1 MNATVTDNLS
11 GDLGDSIEQRVSIGL
26 AKIGLALKSQ
36 SWQDAGNQ
44 GLTPTQGQI
53 LILLQSGE
61 KMGLRLSE
69 IAEGLAVTP
78 ATASEAVS
86 SLVEKGLV
94 QKAKS
99 AQDKRAIA
107 LTLTEKGKQ
116 QAAQVSSWPDFLFDA
131 VEELSEEEQAVFLKG
146 LMKIIGKL
154 QEQGRIPIAHM
165 CISCHFFQPNQ
176 YSDAQKPHHCAF
188 LNVPFGDRQ
197 LQIDCPDHVPLDSV

>member
-1 MNATVTDNLS
+1 MNAIVTDNLS
-11 GDLGDSIEQRVSIGL
+11 GDLGGSIEQRVSIGL
-26 AKIGLALKSQ
+26 AKIGLAIKSQ

-53 LILLQSGE
+53 LTLLQS
-61 KMGLRLSE
+61 KTGLRLSE
-69 IAEGLAVTP
+69 IGEGLAVTP

-94 QKAKS
+94 QKTKS
-99 AQDKRAIA
+99 TQDKRAIA

-116 QAAQVSSWPDFLFDA
+116 QAAQVSCWPDFLFDA
-131 VEELSEEEQAVFLKG
+131 VEELSEEEQVVFLKG
-146 LMKIIGKL
+146 LMKMIGKL

-165 CISCHFFQPNQ
+165 CFSCHFFQPNQ
-176 YSDAQKPHHCAF
+176 YPDSQKPHHCAF
-188 LNVPFGDRQ
+188 VNVPFGDRQ

>member
-1 MNATVTDNLS
+1 LYVGASRVPLPDTLPDYRADLTV
-11 GDLGDSIEQRVSIGL
+11 GGL
-26 AKIGLALKSQ
+26 LIPIAASCGVCAVVFRSKI
-36 SWQDAGNQ
+36 
-44 GLTPTQGQI
+44 
-53 LILLQSGE
+53 
-61 KMGLRLSE
+61 GLRLSE

-131 VEELSEEEQAVFLKG
+131 VDELTEEEQVVFLKG
-146 LMKIIGKL
+146 LIKIIGKL

-165 CISCHFFQPNQ
+165 CVSCHFFQPNQ
-176 YSDAQKPHHCAF
+176 YPDAQKPHHCAF
-188 LNVPFGDRQ
+188 VNVPFGDAQ
-197 LQIDCPDHVPLDSV
+197 LQIDCPDHVPLDFV

>member
-1 MNATVTDNLS
+1 VNATVNDNLS
-11 GDLGDSIEQRVSIGL
+11 GDLGGSIEQRVSIGL
-26 AKIGLALKSQ
+26 AKIGLAIKSQ

-53 LILLQSGE
+53 LTLLQS
-61 KMGLRLSE
+61 KIGLRLSE

-107 LTLTEKGKQ
+107 LTLTEAGKQ
-116 QAAQVSSWPDFLFDA
+116 QAAQVACWPDFLLGA
-131 VEELSEEEQAVFLKG
+131 VEELSEEEQVVFLKG
-146 LMKIIGKL
+146 LIKIIGKL

-165 CISCHFFQPNQ
+165 CVSCHFFQPNQ
-176 YSDAQKPHHCAF
+176 YPDVQKPHHCAF
-188 LNVPFGDRQ
+188 VNVPFGDGQ
-197 LQIDCPDHVPLDSV
+197 LQIDCQDHVPLDSV